1 MSRMPPGF
9 GDSGG
14 AGQSSQQNAFQPQQ
28 QDNNILFAQPGTLD
42 GSAQQQQQ
50 QQDRVGMPNMFSNNS
65 ANASSWGAFQ
75 NNFSQL
81 KVNDNNNNTQQQQ
94 SRQGPLNNNNTQQ
107 KSNSGPYNY
116 AAAAAAKSGKKNNA
130 NDGLA
135 GQMSQLPQQQ
145 QFLGGGAPLS
155 WNQQQ
160 GSLNT
165 PNLNVSGPN
174 PLSQLAAQQ
183 QELIKLQESLMQM
196 MQSQAQ
202 AGFKDPQVFMDL
214 QRQQAIATAQLQSM
228 QDAFRVQQKNV
239 PSSFSNQAN
248 LASWPI
254 RQSSAPP
261 NLQHSGGNNGGP
273 ASNMMNPY
281 LQQHQNRG
289 RINSGSSTGSSS
301 SVGYGIG
308 NNQQYQKEPMTYGAV
323 VASGGSGNN
332 SGLPPRSTSG
342 VSSRGYSSNHRY
354 SNDSKGGYD
363 SNKGK
368 RGGASPGKNERR
380 SPPEIPNEKALLDGS
395 ERRTTLMIRNI
406 PNKYTQSMLLE
417 ELNEVLHRKFDF
429 FYLPIDFRKKTNMGY
444 AFINMID
451 PVATVV
457 LVKQFHG
464 KGWRSSKSEKICQI
478 SYARIQG
485 KHALVEQFRNS
496 TVMSKKKQ
504 YRPIIF
510 HSSGP
515 AIGTPE
521 QFPPGNNQGQGGKL
535 SSGGRV

>member
-1 MSRMPPGF
+1 M
-9 GDSGG
+9 
-14 AGQSSQQNAFQPQQ
+14 
-28 QDNNILFAQPGTLD
+28 
-42 GSAQQQQQ
+42 
-50 QQDRVGMPNMFSNNS
+50 
-65 ANASSWGAFQ
+65 GAFQ

-261 NLQHSGGNNGGP
+261 NLQTQRWEQRRPSKQYDEP
-273 ASNMMNPY
+273 LLATTPKSRP
-281 LQQHQNRG
+281 
-289 RINSGSSTGSSS
+289 
-301 SVGYGIG
+301 
-308 NNQQYQKEPMTYGAV
+308 NQQ
-323 VASGGSGNN
+323 
-332 SGLPPRSTSG
+332 
-342 VSSRGYSSNHRY
+342 
-354 SNDSKGGYD
+354 
-363 SNKGK
+363 
-368 RGGASPGKNERR
+368 
-380 SPPEIPNEKALLDGS
+380 
-395 ERRTTLMIRNI
+395 
-406 PNKYTQSMLLE
+406 
-417 ELNEVLHRKFDF
+417 
-429 FYLPIDFRKKTNMGY
+429 
-444 AFINMID
+444 
-451 PVATVV
+451 
-457 LVKQFHG
+457 
-464 KGWRSSKSEKICQI
+464 W
-478 SYARIQG
+478 
-485 KHALVEQFRNS
+485 
-496 TVMSKKKQ
+496 
-504 YRPIIF
+504 
-510 HSSGP
+510 
-515 AIGTPE
+515 
-521 QFPPGNNQGQGGKL
+521 
-535 SSGGRV
+535 